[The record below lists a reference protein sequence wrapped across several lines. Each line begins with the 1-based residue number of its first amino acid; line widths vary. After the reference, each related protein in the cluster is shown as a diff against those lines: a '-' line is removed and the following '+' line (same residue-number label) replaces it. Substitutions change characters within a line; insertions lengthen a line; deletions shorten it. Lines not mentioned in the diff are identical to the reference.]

1 LEQRAFTKAPKGLIE
16 PAVSARCN
24 FIGGGRGSI
33 QRISF
38 PSYARLEEARREDG
52 EEDRGGGRGKRR
64 NIGDSYITDGCVIRS
79 CRITGE
85 SRCRREEERE
95 SAARVEEGSYT
106 SAKPISDAR
115 TRLSV
120 RHLAV
125 LELPGPGPLN
135 RSRYNLPSADREIKI
150 PQGNFRARIKS
161 AIKHRHVPR
170 DADQRGRLSAW
181 ESRLMPCTVTPS
193 R

>member
-1 LEQRAFTKAPKGLIE
+1 MR
-16 PAVSARCN
+16 
-24 FIGGGRGSI
+24 
-33 QRISF
+33 
-38 PSYARLEEARREDG
+38 
-52 EEDRGGGRGKRR
+52 GRGKRR

-135 RSRYNLPSADREIKI
+135 RSRYNLQSADREIK
-150 PQGNFRARIKS
+150 F
-161 AIKHRHVPR
+161 PR
-170 DADQRGRLSAW
+170 GIFGRGLRPRLSIDTFRETLINADVYPGY
-181 ESRLMPCTVTPS
+181 ESRLMPYTVKPS